1 MTCYNCQKEIVDG
14 ARYCQFCGAAQKPM
28 HPPPPPAAPAK
39 PLRRSRKNK
48 MIAGVCAG
56 VAEHFS
62 MDIVLVRLIWALVI
76 IFGGFFPGVVAYIVC
91 WLVIPYTED
100 EAPAPAPPAPA
111 SQG

>member
-28 HPPPPPAAPAK
+28 HPPPPPAAPPR

-56 VAEHFS
+56 MAEHFE
-62 MDIVLVRLIWALVI
+62 MDVALVRLIWALVTFFTGIGI
-76 IFGGFFPGVVAYIVC
+76 ILYLIC
-91 WLVIPYTED
+91 WLVVPYAE
-100 EAPAPAPPAPA
+100 EGAPAATPTAPA
-111 SQG
+111 SQS